1 MVHDCRVNPS
11 SEPINPRRVLE
22 ERPLFIVP
30 RDGALVKMGSQ
41 THSSEEKRGEVIHTG
56 GKLYLVF
63 GSSFGTITLRW
74 REPKVITNNKGVDT
88 AERDVVMDCKNCNYC
103 KHDPVS
109 YTQMMR
115 YI

>member
-1 MVHDCRVNPS
+1 MARLSKWAV
-11 SEPINPRRVLE
+11 
-22 ERPLFIVP
+22 RP
-30 RDGALVKMGSQ
+30 ALVK
-41 THSSEEKRGEVIHTG
+41 TNEIKRETG

-74 REPKVITNNKGVDT
+74 REPKVITNNTGVDT

-109 YTQMMR
+109 YTQIMQ

>member
-1 MVHDCRVNPS
+1 MIVELIRLPNQS
-11 SEPINPRRVLE
+11 TPRRVLE

-30 RDGALVKMGSQ
+30 RDGALVKMGNQ
-41 THSSEEKRGEVIHTG
+41 THSSEDKSDRARHTG

-63 GSSFGTITLRW
+63 GSSFGTITMKW

-88 AERDVVMDCKNCNYC
+88 AERDVVMDGKNCNYC

-109 YTQMMR
+109 YTQIMR